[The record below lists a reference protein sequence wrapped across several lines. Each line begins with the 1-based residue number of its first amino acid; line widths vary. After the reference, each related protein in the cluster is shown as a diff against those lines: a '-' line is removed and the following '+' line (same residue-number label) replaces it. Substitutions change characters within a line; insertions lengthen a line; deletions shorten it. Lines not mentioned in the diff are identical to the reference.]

1 MDEVFAEKLDRETL
15 RALSARSDFKGLA
28 RLLSHLAVLGG
39 LALLISVIPFS
50 PWLVP
55 ALVVYGALLIFLFAP
70 LHEAIHRTAFRARW
84 LNDGVAMLTGAVL
97 LLPPGF
103 FREFH
108 FAHHRHTQD
117 AARDPELAAA
127 KPSNIGAYLWLISGL
142 PYWRER
148 IATTIRHALGQVEDP
163 FIAPRKRQA
172 VAREARL
179 YLLLYA
185 AIIAASA
192 AMGSWAIA
200 WYWLAPAL
208 LGQPALRLFLLAEH
222 GGCPPLADML
232 KNSRTTRSNALVRW
246 FAWNMPYHSE
256 HHAYPG
262 LPFHAL
268 PAAHGHLAPAIA
280 VRDRGY
286 LAVNW
291 KLIRNFSKV
300 RDTRRFPTD

>member
-1 MDEVFAEKLDRETL
+1 MDEIFAEKLDRETL
-15 RALSARSDFKGLA
+15 RTLSVRSDFKGLA
-28 RLLSHLAVLGG
+28 RLLSHFAVLGG
-39 LALLISVIPFS
+39 LAVLVSVIPFS

-55 ALVVYGALLIFLFAP
+55 ALAAYGVLLIFLFSP

-84 LNDGVAMLTGAVL
+84 LNDGVALVAGAVL
-97 LLPPGF
+97 LLPPGY

-117 AARDPELAAA
+117 AALDPELGAV
-127 KPSNIGAYLWLISGL
+127 KPASLGAYLWLMTGIL
-142 PYWRER
+142 YWRER
-148 IATTIRHALGQVEDP
+148 IATILRHASGRVDDA
-163 FIAPRKRQA
+163 FIAARKRDA
-172 VAREARL
+172 IVREARL
-179 YLLLYA
+179 YLFIYGA
-185 AIIAASA
+185 SIAASA
-192 AMGSWAIA
+192 AAGSWAIA
-200 WYWLAPAL
+200 FYWLAPAL

-246 FAWNMPYHSE
+246 FTWNMPYHAE

-268 PAAHGHLAPAIA
+268 PAAHGRLASAIE

-291 KLIRNFSKV
+291 GYV
-300 RDTRRFPTD
+300 RGMFE